1 VLDEITIATV
11 LKEVL
16 KGLDYLHNNGHIHR
30 DIKVGG
36 YSKDVMGILP
46 VRNGSSP
53 NPIPDLFE
61 PPERTFSS

>member
-30 DIKVGG
+30 DIKVGRDKKKG
-36 YSKDVMGILP
+36 VMRILP
-46 VRNGSSP
+46 AGTGSSP
-53 NPIPDLFE
+53 NRFQI
-61 PPERTFSS
+61 

>member
-30 DIKVGG
+30 DIKVGADN
-36 YSKDVMGILP
+36 KDVMGILLVLNRIQP
-46 VRNGSSP
+46 SYITR
-53 NPIPDLFE
+53 ILLQI
-61 PPERTFSS
+61 

>member
-30 DIKVGG
+30 DIKVGAHT
-36 YSKDVMGILP
+36 KDVTGPLP
-46 VRNGSSP
+46 VQNRIQPLGGSGSGS
-53 NPIPDLFE
+53 
-61 PPERTFSS
+61 RSC